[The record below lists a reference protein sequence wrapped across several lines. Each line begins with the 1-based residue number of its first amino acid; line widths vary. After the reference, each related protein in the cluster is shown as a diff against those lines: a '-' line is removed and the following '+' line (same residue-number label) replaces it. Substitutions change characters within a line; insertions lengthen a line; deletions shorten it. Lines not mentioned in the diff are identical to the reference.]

1 MKLSLSS
8 TIFIQSSCFKP
19 IHFDLLPN
27 KTKECDEATLDPFV
41 LHILMTYNDER
52 NFSLAQ
58 GIMLPSCVCTN
69 TPSSQFA

>member
-1 MKLSLSS
+1 MLGTSAAMKLSLSS

-27 KTKECDEATLDPFV
+27 KTRECDEATLNPCV

-52 NFSLAQ
+52 NFFLGTGYYAAV
-58 GIMLPSCVCTN
+58 LCVY
-69 TPSSQFA
+69 